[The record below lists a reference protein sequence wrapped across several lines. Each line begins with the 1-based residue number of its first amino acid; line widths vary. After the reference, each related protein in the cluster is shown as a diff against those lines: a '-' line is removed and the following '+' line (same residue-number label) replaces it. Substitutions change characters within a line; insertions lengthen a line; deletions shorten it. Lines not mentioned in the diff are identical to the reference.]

1 MIPVSDEPDQPA
13 VAMQLTLE
21 NSFSSGTSYFL
32 AQATVKR
39 GSCE

>member
-1 MIPVSDEPDQPA
+1 MLSVSGEIRQA
-13 VAMQLTLE
+13 AIEMQLTLE